1 MVTQRINKNLLV
13 AIGGA
18 KQVVQTYQ
26 LYNWSV
32 YGKIVLSF

>member
-1 MVTQRINKNLLV
+1 MLTQQINKNLLF

-26 LYNWSV
+26 LYDWTV
-32 YGKIVLSF
+32 YGKFSLTF